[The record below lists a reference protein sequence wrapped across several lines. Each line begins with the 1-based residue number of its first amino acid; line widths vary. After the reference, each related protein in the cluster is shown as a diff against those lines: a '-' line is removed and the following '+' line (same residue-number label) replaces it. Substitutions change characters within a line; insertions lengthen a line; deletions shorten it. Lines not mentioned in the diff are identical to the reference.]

1 MDMHFGFV
9 ANDVLVAEDLAFVQW
24 FGLSAGRA
32 RVLSMLWR
40 AQGEIVSGGSFGL
53 SRRSAY
59 VYVSELRMALDPGA
73 IHTRSKSG
81 YALTQSGLE
90 ECRAAL
96 GAMHRW
102 WSSEAAESRSIAA

>member
-1 MDMHFGFV
+1 MHSRPA

-24 FGLSAGRA
+24 FGVSAGRA

-40 AQGEIVSGGSFGL
+40 AQGEIVSASCFGL
-53 SRRSAY
+53 SRRSVY
-59 VYVSELRMALDPGA
+59 VYVSELRTALDPGA
-73 IHTRSKSG
+73 IRTRSKSG
-81 YALTQSGLE
+81 YALTPSGLN
-90 ECRAAL
+90 ECRTAL

>member
-1 MDMHFGFV
+1 MHFGFV

-40 AQGEIVSGGSFGL
+40 AQGEIVSAGSFGL

-59 VYVSELRMALDPGA
+59 VYVSNVRTALNPGA
-73 IHTRSKSG
+73 IYTRSKAG
-81 YALTQSGLE
+81 YALTQSGLD
-90 ECRAAL
+90 ECEAAL
-96 GAMHRW
+96 LAMSCW
-102 WSSEAAESRSIAA
+102 WASEAAASRNIAA

>member
-1 MDMHFGFV
+1 MHFGFV

-40 AQGEIVSGGSFGL
+40 AQGEIVSAGSFGL

-59 VYVSELRMALDPGA
+59 VYVSDLRTALDPGA
-73 IHTRSKSG
+73 IRTRSKSG
-81 YALTQSGLE
+81 YALTRTGLN
-90 ECRAAL
+90 ECQAAL
-96 GAMHRW
+96 EAMHRW
-102 WSSEAAESRSIAA
+102 WSSEPAESRSIAA

>member
-1 MDMHFGFV
+1 MHFRPA

-24 FGLSAGRA
+24 FGVSAGRA

-40 AQGEIVSGGSFGL
+40 AQGEIVSASCFGL
-53 SRRSAY
+53 SRRSVY
-59 VYVSELRMALDPGA
+59 VYVSELRTALDPGA
-73 IHTRSKSG
+73 IRTRSKSG
-81 YALTQSGLE
+81 YALTQSGLN

-102 WSSEAAESRSIAA
+102 WSAAESRSIAA